1 MTKSELKQLI
11 AECIQEVAQEQQ
23 ANGVEEGFFGDLG
36 QFAKSKLPKKA
47 QKFIDDQGK
56 QWDKAKQTSAKNTVA
71 GFNKKVAT
79 ELDNLM
85 ARLMKDSRAAGLK
98 DLEAKKIMLKGIEA
112 FKERYNIQRKV

>member
-23 ANGVEEGFFGDLG
+23 ANGVEEGFFSNLG
-36 QFAKSKLPKKA
+36 QFAKSKLPKGA

-56 QWDKAKQTSAKNTVA
+56 DWDKAKQASSKNTVA

-85 ARLMKDSRAAGLK
+85 ARLMKDSRAAGLN
-98 DLEAKKIMLKGIEA
+98 DAAAKKIMVQGMEE
-112 FKERYNIQRKV
+112 FKKRYSIGAKK